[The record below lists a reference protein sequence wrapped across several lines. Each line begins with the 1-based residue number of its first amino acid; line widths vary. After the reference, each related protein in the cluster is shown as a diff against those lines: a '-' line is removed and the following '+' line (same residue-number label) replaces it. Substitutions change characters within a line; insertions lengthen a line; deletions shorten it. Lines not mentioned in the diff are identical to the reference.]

1 MNKTAERFLKYVRID
16 TQSDESVETNP
27 STLKQFNLANILSE
41 ELINLGLSNVSV
53 DENCYVM
60 AEIPANTNKKIPT
73 IGFIAHLDTA
83 TDMSGANVKPKIIKN
98 YEGNDIL
105 LNEEENIILSPKDFP
120 ELIDYIG
127 NDLIVTDGTTLLG
140 ADDKAGIAEIIS
152 AAEFFIENPDIK
164 HGTIKI
170 AFTPDE
176 EVGRGTL
183 NFDLKKFGADF
194 AYTVDGGKIGEL
206 EYETFN
212 ASQAKIKIKGRNI
225 HPGDAKNKMIN
236 AQRIG
241 FELDLLLPQ
250 EQKPEYTE
258 GYEGFFHLL
267 ECSGDV
273 EEFNMRY
280 IIRDHDIEKFQS
292 KKALIEKA
300 IDFINNKYGDN
311 TAKLNLKDQ
320 YFNMKEKIL
329 PYYHIVETAKK
340 VMESIGIAPIIKP
353 IRGGTDGA
361 ALSLKGLPTPNLFT
375 GGHNFHGKYEFI
387 PVQSMEKTVKV
398 IIGIIRD
405 YASKQE

>member
-1 MNKTAERFLKYVRID
+1 
-16 TQSDESVETNP
+16 
-27 STLKQFNLANILSE
+27 
-41 ELINLGLSNVSV
+41 
-53 DENCYVM
+53 M